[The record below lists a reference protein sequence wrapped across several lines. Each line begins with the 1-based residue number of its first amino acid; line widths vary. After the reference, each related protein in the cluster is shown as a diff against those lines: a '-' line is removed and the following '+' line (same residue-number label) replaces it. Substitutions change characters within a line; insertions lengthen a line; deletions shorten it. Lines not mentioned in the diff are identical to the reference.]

1 MPPRLISLDGHAD
14 IPLDRLLVVVGRH
27 RRCDAQI
34 DSARVSRRHCCLA
47 LDSDG
52 VFVRDLG
59 STNGT
64 WINGRRIEEGALLP
78 GDELS
83 IGHLRYALEL
93 VLRSPPAAD
102 LAAPAASRPQV
113 PFKAAA
119 QDMGPPP
126 TDADTVQAMPLRQPQ
141 RDLPQPG

>member
-27 RRCDAQI
+27 RRCDSRI

-47 LDSDG
+47 LESEG
-52 VFVRDLG
+52 VLVRDLG

-64 WINGRRIEEGALLP
+64 WINGRRVEVGELLP

-83 IGHLRYALEL
+83 IAHLRYALEL
-93 VLRSPPAAD
+93 SGTDGAPATEIRRRS
-102 LAAPAASRPQV
+102 LGAAPSPQV
-113 PFKAAA
+113 DGAPL
-119 QDMGPPP
+119 PP
-126 TDADTVQAMPLRQPQ
+126 TEPDTVQS
-141 RDLPQPG
+141 LPYQIPRGGSAQVDSA

>member
-52 VFVRDLG
+52 VLVRDLG

-64 WINGRRIEEGALLP
+64 WINGRRVEEGALLP

-83 IGHLRYALEL
+83 IAHLRYALEL
-93 VLRSPPAAD
+93 APEPAAGP
-102 LAAPAASRPQV
+102 AAPSASHAEV

-119 QDMGPPP
+119 HDRGQPPAE
-126 TDADTVQAMPLRQPQ
+126 ADTVQAIPLRQPR
-141 RDLPQPG
+141 RDLTQHG